1 LCYLLIF
8 NSSTTNEAFQ
18 DAYEKFLGSL
28 PKKEQARYSPCISA
42 DDLLDGLGKLEVLS
56 TKRQKSRSRSLVRH
70 VKEFSDRLQPYFDAV
85 GTLAQGNQYACI
97 AWGSLLLI
105 LQVSIPCSNFQ
116 DVVFGI
122 VF

>member
-18 DAYEKFLGSL
+18 EAYGKFLDSL

-56 TKRQKSRSRSLVRH
+56 TKRQKFRSRSLVRH
-70 VKEFSDRLQPYFDAV
+70 VKEFSDRLQPYFDVV
-85 GTLAQGNQYACI
+85 GILAQDNQYASI

-105 LQVSIPCSNFQ
+105 LQVSIPCSNFL
-116 DVVFGI
+116 DGALV
-122 VF
+122 